1 MSAAAPLHRVS
12 TVDALAAALRDRIL
26 DGDDPGGQRLR
37 EQELTDRYGVARHTV
52 RAALRALA
60 VEGLVR
66 IEPNR
71 GASVTRLG
79 DADVRG
85 LYELRTALEVEAARL
100 ALARHGGRLPE
111 PVRAAVRRLSAVCA
125 QPDPGWSA
133 MIEAHD
139 PIHRAIVDAAG
150 SPRIARAHAAL
161 ATETRL
167 FLVSLKPSWTPERM
181 AADHEALPDELEA
194 HGPQALRRHL
204 DESAAAVLGGSDAE
218 DL

>member
-1 MSAAAPLHRVS
+1 MSAAAPLQRVS
-12 TVDALAAALRDRIL
+12 TVDALAAALRERIL
-26 DGDDPGGQRLR
+26 DGDIPGGTRLR
-37 EQELTDRYGVARHTV
+37 EQELTDGYRVARHTA

-71 GASVTRLG
+71 GASVTLLG
-79 DADVRG
+79 AADVRG

-100 ALARHGGRLPE
+100 ALERHDGRLPQ
-111 PVRAAVRRLSAVCA
+111 PVHDAVRRLAAVCA
-125 QPDPGWSA
+125 QGPTWSA

-167 FLVSLKPSWTPERM
+167 FLVSLKPSWTPGKM
-181 AADHEALPDELEA
+181 AADHEALPRALEA
-194 HGPQALRRHL
+194 EGPEALRRHL
-204 DESAAAVLGGSDAE
+204 AESAAAALRDGG
-218 DL
+218 